1 MGGMKDKLGDT
12 PYSGYPQRPGWKE
25 DQTSREAAEAIEPRA
40 SNLRR
45 RSYEYIKAHPGH
57 TADEIAS
64 ALHESVLTIRPR
76 ISELRLRGLIVNEG
90 RGHNRSGKAAH
101 RWRAVGG

>member
-1 MGGMKDKLGDT
+1 MGRIKELADAPRD
-12 PYSGYPQRPGWKE
+12 YPARPGWKE
-25 DQTSREAAEAIEPRA
+25 GETSREAAEAIEGRA
-40 SNLRR
+40 GSLRKLAY
-45 RSYEYIKAHPGH
+45 SYIRDHPGH

-76 ISELRLRGLIVNEG
+76 ISELRLNGLIVNDG

-101 RWRAVGG
+101 RWKAA